1 MGETMA
7 KKLALGKGIASLIK
21 ETPNEIL
28 KASLAAA
35 NFDSADEAKKE
46 AGAVERAAANSVLM
60 VNCDSI
66 QQNPGQPR
74 KMFKEAELEELANSI
89 KENGVL
95 QPIIVKSLEGGKFQ
109 LIAGERRLRASK
121 KAGLTQ
127 IPVIVRQTTEK
138 QQKVLAII
146 ENIQRSDLNCVET
159 AYAFYQIIND
169 YKLTQEELAKTI
181 GKERS
186 SVANHLR
193 LLKLPREVLEFLQ
206 KDLLSFGHG
215 KILAGIEDK
224 LLAKELASEVVEKK
238 LSVRQLEEMITKK
251 LDAPKFAK
259 NSDSEFKEKE
269 AQLRKN
275 LEQHSGLHIQVK
287 LGSRG
292 DGKVVIKFNNQEEFD
307 KIVNIITH

>member
-1 MGETMA
+1 MA

-35 NFDSADEAKKE
+35 DFESGEANKRESVALDKVP
-46 AGAVERAAANSVLM
+46 GNSVLLI
-60 VNCDSI
+60 NCDSI

-74 KMFKEAELEELANSI
+74 KMFKETELEELANSI
-89 KENGVL
+89 RENGIL
-95 QPIIVKSLEGGKFQ
+95 QPIIVKNLEGGKFQ
-109 LIAGERRLRASK
+109 LIAGERRLRAAK
-121 KAGLTQ
+121 KAGLSQ
-127 IPVIVRQTTEK
+127 IPAIVRQTTEK

-169 YKLTQEELAKTI
+169 YKLTQEELAKSI

-215 KILAGIEDK
+215 KILAGLEDK
-224 LLAKELASEVVEKK
+224 QVAKEMANRAVEEK
-238 LSVRQLEEMITKK
+238 LSVRQLEDLILKHFEQKPAGQEKDTSLKEQEQSLRKK
-251 LDAPKFAK
+251 L
-259 NSDSEFKEKE
+259 
-269 AQLRKN
+269 
-275 LEQHSGLHIQVK
+275 EQQSGLHINVK
-287 LGSRG
+287 LGSHG
-292 DGKVVIKFNNQEEFD
+292 DGKIVIKFSNQEEFD
-307 KIVNIITH
+307 KIVNIIAN